1 MSFNKE
7 KFTDYGIVV
16 GLALSVVIMAAIAV
30 SML

>member
-16 GLALSVVIMAAIAV
+16 GLALSVAIMVAIAI